1 MKTLELQTGVKGG
14 QSCQDLWNQYGRQCW
29 GNWQDWAKA
38 SPKTNYAPSA
48 THSTSTP
55 HWSEVTCHLGQTLP
69 LPRPPDGG
77 RGTGVFPHRFGG

>member
-38 SPKTNYAPSA
+38 
-48 THSTSTP
+48 
-55 HWSEVTCHLGQTLP
+55 GQDIGASFAQQGMQTGQDWAA
-69 LPRPPDGG
+69 RGQAIG
-77 RGTGVFPHRFGG
+77 RSFARGWY